1 MDDRPKTSPPG
12 SPEASEP
19 SAQASDREANAPGP
33 EGTVPGGHWLCS
45 ELVRVH
51 WTDASGAER
60 TQVAN
65 LEEIWPFG
73 AILDAE
79 AYVASGSVARLS
91 PEADRNEPAANVPAG
106 GASGMI
112 RELHATV
119 CECRSSATGFAL
131 SVEFPAGSE
140 WDFER
145 FPLSHA
151 VNSEELQAKAAQVAA
166 GDSPADP
173 DSNQTGSDSSA
184 NSGPANAED
193 GDTTASRAAKHRAAD
208 EALEQGSLFCLAL
221 HATRR

>member
-19 SAQASDREANAPGP
+19 SAQASDRETPAPG
-33 EGTVPGGHWLCS
+33 GTVPGGHWLCS

-65 LEEIWPFG
+65 LEEVWPLG

-79 AYVASGSVARLS
+79 VYVASGTVARLL
-91 PEADRNEPAANVPAG
+91 PEADPNEPVANIPAG
-106 GASGMI
+106 GASRTI
-112 RELHATV
+112 RELRATV
-119 CECRSSATGFAL
+119 CECRSGATGFTL

-151 VNSEELQAKAAQVAA
+151 VNSGELQAKAAQAAA
-166 GDSPADP
+166 GDSPENP
-173 DSNQTGSDSSA
+173 DRNQSGSDSSA
-184 NSGPANAED
+184 NSGPASAAD
-193 GDTTASRAAKHRAAD
+193 ADTTASKAAKHRAAD
-208 EALEQGSLFCLAL
+208 EVLEQGSLFCLAL